1 MKSALCDTF
10 YLFLF
15 YNLLNLIFPS
25 FISHAFLMFE
35 GRIGFIYLR
44 QWSWKKLYQN

>member
-15 YNLLNLIFPS
+15 YNVLNLIFPS
-25 FISHAFLMFE
+25 FICHAFFIFE
-35 GRIGFIYLR
+35 GRIGFINLR
-44 QWSWKKLYQN
+44 Q